1 MEKLRELWTMYRT
14 PIIIGLVVLVGLVV
28 VIGQRA
34 INKQSPVE
42 QSPLAMD
49 ATSSSVGSVVT
60 TGNHQP
66 QRVCIDIKGAVKHP
80 GIYYFK
86 RGARVAEALK
96 AAGGQLPNAEMK
108 AVNLAKELTDQQ
120 VVYVPV
126 VGEQVSSEEG
136 QPIASSNANDGGK
149 APVNINTASKDQL
162 CQITGIGDKKADLII
177 AYRQEHGQFKTVDEL
192 TQVSGFGEKT
202 VAKIKDEV
210 AV

>member
-120 VVYVPV
+120 V
-126 VGEQVSSEEG
+126 SSEEG

-177 AYRQEHGQFKTVDEL
+177 AYRQEHGPFKTVDEL